1 MGPQFAAHLVPGS
14 KAILV
19 GLQTGTHA
27 VEVLHV
33 RPDGALSGPARLHR
47 VPAGRTAVGEAI
59 TALGLTRLCRFPASS
74 FENALQYARRLQA
87 EMQDDAPRIL

>member
-1 MGPQFAAHLVPGS
+1 M
-14 KAILV
+14 
-19 GLQTGTHA
+19 A

-33 RPDGALSGPARLHR
+33 RPDGVLSGPARLHR

-59 TALGLTRLCRFPASS
+59 TALGLTRLRRFPAHSVES
-74 FENALQYARRLQA
+74 ALQYARRLKA